1 MIAWLALAALAAP
14 TLDAD
19 RIAADVEAL
28 AGGSVS
34 TSRNIHH
41 PGNAVAVD
49 WLVSRFGEIDGL
61 VVREEVFEADGV
73 SGLVNVIADLPGND
87 PSAPWVVISA
97 HIDTTGKADDGYDP
111 ATDPA
116 PGADDDA
123 SGIAAM
129 LEIARVLSTTRHQS
143 TLRFIAFNA
152 EEEGLLGSFFHTE
165 QLNGLP
171 IRLVLNLDP
180 IGYNPGDTYTLWITY
195 DARWPDDA
203 MALETLA
210 PQVAETLTVTP
221 NDAALLGGDRRSDH
235 APFWDAGYPALH
247 LASFPQPAE
256 YHTANDTVDVVDP
269 QYTTAVA
276 TLVATHAQ
284 ALATPLRTPDAPTGC
299 GCRTGGLGGST
310 GVWLLLLGLWCRKNF
325 IAPCQRP

>member
-1 MIAWLALAALAAP
+1 MIAWLAAAALAAP

-41 PGNAVAVD
+41 PGNAAAVD

-73 SGLVNVIADLPGND
+73 SGLVNVIADLPGDD
-87 PSAPWVVISA
+87 PDAPWVVISA
-97 HIDTTGKADDGYDP
+97 HIDTTGKADEGYDP

-129 LEIARVLSTTRHQS
+129 LEIARVLSPTRHQS
-143 TLRFIAFNA
+143 TVRFIAFNA
-152 EEEGLLGSFFHTE
+152 EEEGLLGSFFHTG
-165 QLNGLP
+165 QLKGQP

-180 IGYNPGDTYTLWITY
+180 IGFNPGDTYTLWITY

-203 MALETLA
+203 LALEALA
-210 PQVAETLTVTP
+210 PQVADTLTVTAI
-221 NDAALLGGDRRSDH
+221 DAALLGGDRRSDH
-235 APFWDAGYPALH
+235 APFWDEGYAALH

-276 TLVATHAQ
+276 TLVAAHAED
-284 ALATPLRTPDAPTGC
+284 LAVPMATTDAPSGC
-299 GCRTGGLGGST
+299 GCRTGSPTGSMWAWVLLVGLR
-310 GVWLLLLGLWCRKNF
+310 WRKNF
-325 IAPCQRP
+325 IAPCQLR